1 MIDMTVA
8 RRYAKALLTM
18 GKEDTH
24 YKEYGEGLSGFA
36 HLLEREPELRDALL
50 NPIHSR
56 EDRRQLLLKMIELLQ
71 LPPMVSNLLQ
81 LLLDKHRLNVVD
93 GVAMAYQEMVDEVE
107 NVSRAKVRAAIY
119 LDDATQDRLRK
130 TLEKLTGSTVIMEV
144 AEDPNIIGGIVAKV
158 GDLVLDGSVRSQI
171 DSLKESLIR
180 GEVL

>member
-1 MIDMTVA
+1 LIDMTVA

-18 GKEDTH
+18 GREDGK
-24 YKEYGEGLSGFA
+24 YQEYGEGLSGFA

-56 EDRRQLLLKMIELLQ
+56 EDRRKLLLRMIDLLQ
-71 LPPMVSNLLQ
+71 LPLLVSNLLQ

-93 GVAMAYQEMVDEVE
+93 GVAQAYQEMVDEVE
-107 NVSRAKVRAAIY
+107 NVSRARVKAAIV
-119 LDDATQDRLRK
+119 LDDATQDRLRQV
-130 TLEKLTGSTVIMEV
+130 LSKLTGSTVVMEV
-144 AEDPNIIGGIVAKV
+144 EEDPNIIGGIVAKV

-171 DSLKESLIR
+171 NSLRESLIK

>member
-1 MIDMTVA
+1 LIDMTVA

-56 EDRRQLLLKMIELLQ
+56 EDRRKLLLKMIELLQ
-71 LPPMVSNLLQ
+71 LPAMVSNLLQ

-93 GVAMAYQEMVDEVE
+93 GVALAYQEMVDEVE